1 MNANERGMGE
11 SRERREARGFP
22 IEGSALLPAPGS
34 VTARWEA
41 GADGRPVQKWETLAP
56 AVAQAVADVVA
67 TAEFVVEPVEQLF
80 RRREIK
86 RLEFYRF
93 LVTSG
98 TFNEGFEAVCGGS

>member
-1 MNANERGMGE
+1 MNAYERWME
-11 SRERREARGFP
+11 VSRERREARGLP
-22 IEGSALLPAPGS
+22 AAGSALRPAPGS
-34 VTARWEA
+34 VTAKWVA
-41 GADGRPVQKWETLAP
+41 GADGRPVQTWAALAP
-56 AVAQAVADVVA
+56 AGAEAVADAVA

-98 TFNEGFEAVCGGS
+98 TFNEGFEAV